1 MGIQSRQILRA
12 HDYMWVL
19 NIVGAQHNSWLPIQ
33 LVDAQNLPERVSPP
47 ACLGVRN
54 LWAAVDEYGHAWTCE
69 DAKISHGYM
78 GADGLSCTQYIW
90 ACRSCVMVAQCCTN
104 LWAPMQCVW
113 TPAQGRF
120 MDAHVVWRWVR
131 KMGTPTMR
139 RPCPCHVNTP
149 IFAPPRPRNFSRA
162 GFASCAKFFK
172 NFPQKHLEISAL
184 QPHICS
190 VRNRHRQVFES
201 TTQVL

>member
-1 MGIQSRQILRA
+1 MCGCSIS
-12 HDYMWVL
+12 WEP
-19 NIVGAQHNSWLPIQ
+19 NIIHGYPYNSWSTKICLK
-33 LVDAQNLPERVSPP
+33 RGSSS
-47 ACLGVRN
+47 ACLGIRN

-69 DAKISHGYM
+69 DAQISHGYM
-78 GADGLSCTQYIW
+78 CADGRLCAQYIW

-113 TPAQGRF
+113 PPAQRRF

-149 IFAPPRPRNFSRA
+149 IFAPPCPRNFSRA

-172 NFPQKHLEISAL
+172 NFPQKYLEISAL

-190 VRNRHRQVFES
+190 VRNSQRQM
-201 TTQVL
+201 